1 MWKMKM
7 NGIDLIL
14 KAIST
19 IALWLYLFPEM
30 LKPSNVPFRSLF
42 DIFSNDLAGTFF
54 SYMFFSIGYVIYF
67 IFVVFMSHK
76 VIWSNT
82 LAQKN

>member
-30 LKPSNVPFRSLF
+30 LKPSNVPCRFLL